1 MNPARPVQG
10 SFAAAVGRRVSQPT
24 YEDNVFCPF
33 ELAEAV
39 VAAASRPPRRDPRFS
54 FWVSPDESGLSLADR
69 SHRTP
74 GQIGAAVKG
83 LVEATLTAVVSERIK
98 GAGDGE
104 STLLHQREDT
114 SIEVAR
120 RAIMNR
126 HTEPL
131 FKAVDG
137 GEQYV
142 TIPRSAKSWD
152 FSALIGRIKS
162 VLISSA
168 TRSVDD

>member
-1 MNPARPVQG
+1 M
-10 SFAAAVGRRVSQPT
+10 
-24 YEDNVFCPF
+24 FCPF

-162 VLISSA
+162 VLSSSA